1 MQGVERVGE
10 RCVECWPRSTLE
22 LTVPV
27 IIHNPVRERGWDEGM
42 LLTRLH
48 TPLGIYLKLIPDG
61 GRGIF
66 FMAVATIKS
75 PLHVIL

>member
-1 MQGVERVGE
+1 M
-10 RCVECWPRSTLE
+10 ECWLPSTLE

-27 IIHNPVRERGWDEGM
+27 IIHNPVRERGWVEGV
-42 LLTRLH
+42 LLMRLH
-48 TPLGIYLKLIPDG
+48 TPLRIYLKLVLDG

-66 FMAVATIKS
+66 FMAVATINS

>member
-1 MQGVERVGE
+1 M
-10 RCVECWPRSTLE
+10 ECWLPSTLE

-27 IIHNPVRERGWDEGM
+27 IIHNPVRERGWVEGV
-42 LLTRLH
+42 LLMRLH
-48 TPLGIYLKLIPDG
+48 TPLRIYLKLVLDGG

-66 FMAVATIKS
+66 FMAVATINS